1 MLRRPLIALCALPLL
16 ATSGCEKDTPEPE
29 ASETKTSDAKAE
41 PKKEAKADTPSTDD
55 KAKEAPPA
63 EGIGVEAAAMIQT
76 ATAAAAAAPH
86 LDHENILG
94 HFMMGNAVE
103 SVKEIKEQVAPP
115 AQAGFVDVEALKSL
129 ASMQMGERSM
139 VAINIDLNKPFGCAM
154 VDTKVIEFPVACVVA
169 YKGGA
174 EGLVKDMGAKDKV
187 ADAKGHVAAYEI
199 EGQTIYV
206 DALGDNI
213 GLSNHPELFDK
224 AKDYLESNI
233 VGRADKAIAD
243 FELMVY
249 PNAAM
254 ERYADEVADLG
265 KVFDDISKESPGG
278 PTDIK
283 KTVEEMDQLA
293 LGVGLTPAGA
303 HFSVAT
309 HAKPGS
315 DLAKRFDTTYS
326 GRMDVDFVSK
336 LPMSTF
342 VFAGMQ
348 LGEGL
353 LENDAW
359 KQAVTVITEDGAKE
373 FGMTPEEMRS
383 ELEAFLNEEAELYTN
398 DIAMGMVYEPGT
410 LGGLVLEV
418 GKKTPG
424 RDKWKAWG
432 ERFTVDAILPK
443 DGQEAIQW
451 SFGSGEVTVEGV
463 EIDRWTIS
471 LTPKALKK
479 AGSDP
484 DFDRVRKMWPD
495 LTLRIDR
502 AELDDRVVFMIAPTE
517 SDTYMKSAILATRD
531 GKTVKDRKGWDGLD
545 TGRSGLTAL
554 YAFDLAGGIE
564 WIRPLLP
571 PGEAAKIPSPLGAGL
586 DDVTIVARHPAPG
599 VVSGSFNVSQGL
611 IDQLKKMA
619 EI

>member
-1 MLRRPLIALCALPLL
+1 MLRRRLIALCALPLL

-29 ASETKTSDAKAE
+29 AAESKKSEESAE
-41 PKKEAKADTPSTDD
+41 PKKEAKADSPAPEGATKD
-55 KAKEAPPA
+55 APPPS
-63 EGIGVEAAAMIQT
+63 GIGVEAAAMIQT

-139 VAINIDLNKPFGCAM
+139 VAINLDLNKPFGCAL
-154 VDTKVIEFPVACVVA
+154 VDTKVTEVPVACVVA

-174 EGLVKDMGAKDKV
+174 EALVKDMGAKDKV

-213 GLSNHPELFDK
+213 GLSNHPELFEQ
-224 AKDYLESNI
+224 AKDYLETNI

-243 FELMVY
+243 FEVMVY

-265 KVFDDISKESPGG
+265 KFFDEVSKGSPTG

-283 KTVEEMDQLA
+283 KTIAEMDQFA
-293 LGVGLTPAGA
+293 LGLGLTPAGA

-315 DLAKRFDTTYS
+315 DLATRFDTTYS

-348 LGEGL
+348 TGKGI

-359 KQAVTVITEDGAKE
+359 TQAVTAITDHPACARERD
-373 FGMTPEEMRS
+373 TPAPIPRVPPVTTAVFTRAPCVWS
-383 ELEAFLNEEAELYTN
+383 RHPRCNQTRKRPSQQGFSFR
-398 DIAMGMVYEPGT
+398 
-410 LGGLVLEV
+410 LV
-418 GKKTPG
+418 
-424 RDKWKAWG
+424 
-432 ERFTVDAILPK
+432 
-443 DGQEAIQW
+443 
-451 SFGSGEVTVEGV
+451 FGSICQGGSYSQNCREILQTDYRAIVASKRVLGQNIGIELVPISTTQQTFNRTVNH
-463 EIDRWTIS
+463 
-471 LTPKALKK
+471 
-479 AGSDP
+479 
-484 DFDRVRKMWPD
+484 
-495 LTLRIDR
+495 
-502 AELDDRVVFMIAPTE
+502 
-517 SDTYMKSAILATRD
+517 
-531 GKTVKDRKGWDGLD
+531 DGLPCHRV
-545 TGRSGLTAL
+545 TRKKYGTAICIGKL
-554 YAFDLAGGIE
+554 
-564 WIRPLLP
+564 
-571 PGEAAKIPSPLGAGL
+571 
-586 DDVTIVARHPAPG
+586 
-599 VVSGSFNVSQGL
+599 
-611 IDQLKKMA
+611 
-619 EI
+619 

>member
-1 MLRRPLIALCALPLL
+1 MLRRRLIALCALPLL
-16 ATSGCEKDTPEPE
+16 ATSACKKDTPEPE
-29 ASETKTSDAKAE
+29 AAESKTSAAEGKAE
-41 PKKEAKADTPSTDD
+41 PEKEAEADSPAPEDTPPL
-55 KAKEAPPA
+55 A
-63 EGIGVEAAAMIQT
+63 GIGVEAAAMIQT

-103 SVKEIKEQVAPP
+103 SVKEIKAQVAPP

-129 ASMQMGERSM
+129 ASMQLGERSM
-139 VAINIDLNKPFGCAM
+139 VAINIDLNKPFGCAL
-154 VDTKVIEFPVACVVA
+154 VDTKVVEVPVACVVA

-174 EGLVKDMGAKDKV
+174 EGLVKDMGAKDKLP
-187 ADAKGHVAAYEI
+187 DAKGHVAAYEI
-199 EGQTIYV
+199 EGETIYV
-206 DALGDNI
+206 DALGDDI
-213 GLSNHPELFDK
+213 GLSNHPDLFDQ
-224 AKDYLESNI
+224 AKGYLEANI

-265 KVFDDISKESPGG
+265 KLFDELAKESPTG
-278 PTDIK
+278 PTDVK
-283 KTVEEMDQLA
+283 KTVAEMDQLA
-293 LGVGLTPAGA
+293 LGLGLTPAGA

-315 DLAKRFDTTYS
+315 DLATRFDVAYG
-326 GRMDVDFVSK
+326 GRVDVDFVSE

-359 KQAVTVITEDGAKE
+359 TQAMTAITDDVAKE
-373 FGMTPEEMRS
+373 FNMTPEDMRS
-383 ELEAFLNEEAELYTN
+383 KLEAFIEEESELYTN
-398 DIAMGMVYEPGT
+398 DLAMGMLHEPGT

-418 GKKTPG
+418 GKKASG
-424 RDKWKAWG
+424 RDKWKEWG
-432 ERFTVDAILPK
+432 ETFTVDSILPK
-443 DGQEAIQW
+443 DGQDAIQW
-451 SFGSGEVTVEGV
+451 SFGSGETTIEGV

-471 LTPKALKK
+471 MTPKAVKE

-484 DFDRVRKMWPD
+484 DFEKLRKMWPD

-502 AELDDRVVFMIAPTE
+502 AELDDRVIFMVAPTE

-531 GKTVKDRKGWDGLD
+531 GKTVKNRTGWDRLD

-554 YAFDLAGGIE
+554 YAVDLAGGVE
-564 WIRPLLP
+564 WIRPILP
-571 PGEAAKIPSPLGAGL
+571 PSEAAKIPSPLGTGL
-586 DDVTIVARHPAPG
+586 DDVTLVLRHPAPG
-599 VVSGSFNVSQGL
+599 VITGSFNVSQGL
-611 IDQLKKMA
+611 IDQLRKLA
-619 EI
+619 DF

>member
-1 MLRRPLIALCALPLL
+1 MLRRRLIALCALPLL
-16 ATSGCEKDTPEPE
+16 AAGGCDKETPEPE
-29 ASETKTSDAKAE
+29 ASESKKSEAKEE
-41 PKKEAKADTPSTDD
+41 PKKEAKADSPTAEGAT
-55 KAKEAPPA
+55 KEAPPA
-63 EGIGVEAAAMIQT
+63 AGIGVEAAAMIQS

-103 SVKEIKEQVAPP
+103 SVKEIKAQVAPP

-154 VDTKVIEFPVACVVA
+154 VDTKVVEVPVACVVA

-187 ADAKGHVAAYEI
+187 ADAKGHVAAYKI
-199 EGQTIYV
+199 EGETIYI

-213 GLSNHPELFDK
+213 GLSNHPELFDQ
-224 AKDYLESNI
+224 AKDYLETNI

-243 FELMVY
+243 FEVMVY

-265 KVFDDISKESPGG
+265 KLFDEISKESPTG

-283 KTVEEMDQLA
+283 KTIEEMDQLA
-293 LGVGLTPAGA
+293 LGLGLTPAGA

-315 DLAKRFDTTYS
+315 DLATRFDTTYS

-348 LGEGL
+348 TGKGI

-359 KQAVTVITEDGAKE
+359 KQGLTALTEEMAKE
-373 FGMTPEEMRS
+373 FGMTPDEMRT
-383 ELEAFLNEEAELYTN
+383 EIEAFIEEEATLYTN

-418 GKKTPG
+418 GKKTSG
-424 RDKWKAWG
+424 RDKWKEWG
-432 ERFTVDAILPK
+432 EKFSVESILPK
-443 DGQEAIQW
+443 DGQAVIQW
-451 SFGSGEVTVEGV
+451 GFGSGETTIEGV

-471 LTPKALKK
+471 LTPEGKKK
-479 AGSDP
+479 ADSDP
-484 DFDRVRKMWPD
+484 DFEKVRKMWPD

-502 AELDDRVVFMIAPTE
+502 AELDDRVIFMVAPTE

-531 GKTVKDRKGWDGLD
+531 GKTVKDRTGWDRLD
-545 TGRSGLTAL
+545 TGRSGLNAL
-554 YAFDLAGGIE
+554 YAFDLAGGVE

-586 DDVTIVARHPAPG
+586 DDITIVGRHPAPG
-599 VVSGSFNVSQGL
+599 VVAGSFTVSQGL
-611 IDQLKKMA
+611 IDQLRKMA
-619 EI
+619 EF

>member
-1 MLRRPLIALCALPLL
+1 MFRRPFIVLCALPLL
-16 ATSGCEKDTPEPE
+16 ATGGCEKDTPEPE
-29 ASETKTSDAKAE
+29 ASESKKAE
-41 PKKEAKADTPSTDD
+41 AEADPDKKD
-55 KAKEAPPA
+55 EAPAADGPKGDAQPA
-63 EGIGVEAAAMIQT
+63 AGIGVEAAAMIQS

-86 LDHENILG
+86 LEHDNILG

-139 VAINIDLNKPFGCAM
+139 VAINIDLNEPFGCAL
-154 VDTKVIEFPVACVVA
+154 VDTDVVEFPVACVVA
-169 YKGGA
+169 YKGGTEA
-174 EGLVKDMGAKDKV
+174 LVKDMGAKDKV
-187 ADAKGHVAAYEI
+187 ADAKGHVAAYTI
-199 EGQTIYV
+199 EGETIYV
-206 DALGDNI
+206 DALGDDI
-213 GLSNHPELFDK
+213 ALSNHPDLFAQ
-224 AKDYLESNI
+224 AKDYLEANI

-254 ERYADEVADLG
+254 KRYADEVEDLG
-265 KVFDDISKESPGG
+265 KLFADMARETPSAPK
-278 PTDIK
+278 DIK
-283 KTVEEMDQLA
+283 KTIEELDQFAVGL
-293 LGVGLTPAGA
+293 GLTPAGA

-342 VFAGMQ
+342 AFAGMQ
-348 LGEGL
+348 TGEGI

-359 KQAVTVITEDGAKE
+359 KQAVTSITDDIAKE
-373 FGMTPEEMRS
+373 FDMTPLEMRAK
-383 ELEAFLNEEAELYTN
+383 LEAFIEEESELYTN

-418 GKKTPG
+418 GKKTSG
-424 RDKWKAWG
+424 RDKWKAWS
-432 ERFTVDAILPK
+432 ETFTVDSILPK
-443 DGQEAIQW
+443 EGQEAIQW
-451 SFGSGEVTVEGV
+451 SFGSSDTTVEGV
-463 EIDRWTIS
+463 EIDRWTIA
-471 LTPKALKK
+471 LTPEAMKE

-484 DFDRVRKMWPD
+484 DFERVRKMWPD
-495 LTLRIDR
+495 LTLRVDR
-502 AELDDRVVFMIAPTE
+502 AELDDRVIFMVAPTE

-531 GKTVKDRKGWDGLD
+531 GKTIADHTGWSKLG

-554 YAFDLAGGIE
+554 YAVDLAGGVD
-564 WIRPLLP
+564 WLRPLLP
-571 PGEAAKIPSPLGAGL
+571 PSDAADIPSPLGAGL
-586 DDVTIVARHPAPG
+586 DDLTLVMRHPAPG
-599 VVSGSFNVSQGL
+599 VVSGSFNMSQEL
-611 IDQLKKMA
+611 IDQLRKLA
-619 EI
+619 EL